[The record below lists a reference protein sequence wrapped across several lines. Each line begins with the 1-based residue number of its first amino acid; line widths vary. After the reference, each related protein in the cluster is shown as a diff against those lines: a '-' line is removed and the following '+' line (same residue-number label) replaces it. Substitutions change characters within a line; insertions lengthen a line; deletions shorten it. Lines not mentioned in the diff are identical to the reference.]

1 MEKIAIFYGP
11 LGGNTEKVALE
22 IAGAFGEKNSILL
35 QVKDATEMDIEP
47 YQNIIFGG
55 PTVGTHTWHDQKG
68 QTDWDQFLVRLS
80 AMDLTGKKCAIFGLG
95 DHIAYAHHFV
105 DDIGVMAERL
115 EGSGATLVGKVPVE
129 GYEFEASKAQRGDVF
144 LGLPIDE
151 DFEADKTAIRLGS
164 WIDQLKKEFV

>member
-1 MEKIAIFYGP
+1 MNKIAIFYGP
-11 LGGNTEKVALE
+11 LGGNTEKVATE
-22 IAGAFGEKNSILL
+22 IAQAFGEANCTLIP
-35 QVKDATEMDIEP
+35 VNEDTEMDIEP
-47 YQNIIFGG
+47 YQHIIFGG

-80 AMDLTGKKCAIFGLG
+80 EMDLTGKKCAIFGLG
-95 DHIAYAHHFV
+95 DHVAYAHHFV

-115 EGSGATLVGKVPVE
+115 EGAGATLVGMVPIE

-151 DFEADKTAIRLGS
+151 DYEADKTASRLGN
-164 WIDQLKKEFV
+164 WLDQLKNEFV

>member
-1 MEKIAIFYGP
+1 MDKIAIFYGP
-11 LGGNTEKVALE
+11 QGGNTEKVAIDL
-22 IAGAFGEKNSILL
+22 AKTFGENDSILL

-47 YQNIIFGG
+47 YKNIIFGG
-55 PTVGTHTWHDQKG
+55 PTVGSHTWRDDKG

-80 AMDLTGKKCAIFGLG
+80 EMDLSGKKCAIFGLG

-105 DDIGVMAERL
+105 DDIGVMADRL
-115 EGSGATLVGKVPVE
+115 EKAGASLVGVVPID

-151 DFEADKTAIRLGS
+151 DYEADKTEVRLGT
-164 WIDQLKKEFV
+164 WVDQLRKEFV